1 MHTNRDGKARADIAI
16 EELFLQANRIRKQNM
31 FFILGRKG
39 PKQGLWAGAD
49 RDVGSVNMYGDYGAV
64 GKRGYRGD
72 VLKEARRI

>member
-1 MHTNRDGKARADIAI
+1 MHTNRDGKARADIAT
-16 EELFLQANRIRKQNM
+16 EELSVQVNRIRKQNM